1 MVEDK
6 TNVDIQDED
15 MINDFHFEGEET
27 LSMNSFN
34 NEDIDDVYPDAI
46 LNISRE
52 TASVFQLKRRWEK
65 EPSQL
70 DLTPPFQRELVWGLY
85 QKCELIESI
94 IMGIPIPVFYV
105 RENAEGVYIV
115 VDGKQ
120 RLTTLFDFI
129 NGKFAL
135 DKLSILKDYR
145 GRRFSDLS
153 PLDQNKIEDCS
164 LSLNVIKAPTSDRV
178 MFDLFDRVNRG
189 GTRLNNQEMRNAL
202 YQGNSTRLIDE
213 LAKNPEFKA
222 ATEDSISSKHMKD
235 RYLVLRF
242 LAFYMWQEKV
252 TRDVETDDVLDYK
265 SNIEDFLGKT
275 MAFLN
280 ALSDQDVLLTTLRN
294 VFIDSMRRAKELIL
308 PLGGFRLPSLEGK
321 SKRPINMAFFES
333 LGFLLAKC
341 NNISVE
347 QASAIYDELLSDE
360 AYVRSITHSVD
371 SRKQIYVRY
380 DIIKNIIRAVKDVK

>member
-1 MVEDK
+1 MLEDK
-6 TNVDIQDED
+6 FNIHDEN
-15 MINDFHFEGEET
+15 MIDDSSFEGEES
-27 LSMNSFN
+27 LSMKSYT
-34 NEDIDDVYPDAI
+34 NEDIDDVYPDAV

-70 DLTPPFQRELVWGLY
+70 DLTPPFQRELVWGIH

-105 RENAEGVYIV
+105 RENADGVYIV

-135 DKLSILKDYR
+135 DKLSILKEYR
-145 GRRFSDLS
+145 GMRFSDLS

-164 LSLNVIKAPTSDRV
+164 LNLNVIKAPTSDRV

-222 ATEDSISSKHMKD
+222 ATEDSISNKHMKD

-242 LAFYMWQEKV
+242 LAFYMWQEKI
-252 TRDVETDDVLDYK
+252 TRDVETDEILDYK

-275 MAFLN
+275 MSFLN
-280 ALSDQDVLLTTLRN
+280 ALSEKDEILNTLRN
-294 VFIDSMRRAKELIL
+294 VFVDSMCCAKELIL
-308 PLGGFRLPSLEGK
+308 PLGGFRLPSVEGK
-321 SKRPINMAFFES
+321 NKRPINMAFFES
-333 LGFLLAKC
+333 LGYLLAKC
-341 NNISVE
+341 GNITIE
-347 QASAIYDELLSDE
+347 QASTIYNELLCDE
-360 AYVRSITHSVD
+360 DYVRSITHSVD

-380 DIIKNIIRAVKDVK
+380 EIIRNTIRTINNVE

>member
-6 TNVDIQDED
+6 SNVDTQEED
-15 MINDFHFEGEET
+15 VIVDSFFEGEET
-27 LSMNSFN
+27 LFVSSYTND
-34 NEDIDDVYPDAI
+34 DIDDVYPDAV

-70 DLTPPFQRELVWGLY
+70 DLTPPFQRELVWGLH

-105 RENAEGVYIV
+105 RENADGVYIV

-135 DKLSILKDYR
+135 DKLSILKGYR

-213 LAKNPEFKA
+213 LSKNIEFKA

-252 TRDVETDDVLDYK
+252 TRDVETDEILDYK

-275 MAFLN
+275 MSFLN
-280 ALSDQDVLLTTLRN
+280 ALTEKDELLVALRE
-294 VFIDSMRRAKELIL
+294 VFVNSMRRAKELIL
-308 PLGGFRLPSLEGK
+308 PLGGFRLPSVEGK
-321 SKRPINMAFFES
+321 NKRPINMAFFES

-341 NNISVE
+341 DNITMQ
-347 QASAIYDELLSDE
+347 QASVIYDKLLSNED
-360 AYVRSITHSVD
+360 YVRSITHSVD

-380 DIIKNIIRAVKDVK
+380 KIIRNIIRTINDVE